1 MIINV
6 TIISQKLLRV
16 KNNYFYSFF
25 FIFLF
30 DFFTYTMSRSTP
42 LNRLSNKNSSGEKN
56 QLVDEIL
63 KELENTQMLQTPQP
77 PPQQAPQPLPQQ
89 APQQPPQQAPQPPPQ
104 PPPQP
109 RPQPLP
115 QPRPLNIVP
124 QHTEAEEE
132 DIDLYSMLLSEIK
145 QPIVVVLLYT
155 LFQTKQVQKVMTDIL
170 PRVQNTMLG
179 VVVKAIILGILYYVI
194 NKIL

>member
-1 MIINV
+1 
-6 TIISQKLLRV
+6 
-16 KNNYFYSFF
+16 
-25 FIFLF
+25 
-30 DFFTYTMSRSTP
+30 MSRSTP

-89 APQQPPQQAPQPPPQ
+89 APQQPPQQAPQQPPQQAPQPPPQPLPQQAPQPPPQ

-124 QHTEAEEE
+124 QHTEEEEE